1 MQSFSVLLSLYFK
14 ENTDFLRQSLDSIFN
29 QTVRP
34 NEVVLVED
42 GPLTPE
48 LDAVVNEYVDAHKE
62 LKVISL
68 EKNGGLGR
76 ALNEGLKHCSHDLVA
91 RMDTDDIASPDRF
104 EKQLEAF
111 RRFLQVEIVSA
122 WIDEFS
128 GEKNN
133 ITSTRKLPEYPYEIY
148 KYAKKRCPVNHPVVM
163 FRKNSILLA
172 GGYRHFPLFEDYYLW
187 IRLLLNGVKFYN
199 VQESLLYFRTSPDMY
214 KRRGGLRHALT
225 EVRFQNHI
233 RKLGFIG
240 WPRMCMNV
248 TIRFTTRIMPN
259 GLRRLIYNKL
269 LRK

>member
-1 MQSFSVLLSLYFK
+1 
-14 ENTDFLRQSLDSIFN
+14 
-29 QTVRP
+29 
-34 NEVVLVED
+34 
-42 GPLTPE
+42 
-48 LDAVVNEYVDAHKE
+48 
-62 LKVISL
+62 
-68 EKNGGLGR
+68 
-76 ALNEGLKHCSHDLVA
+76 
-91 RMDTDDIASPDRF
+91 MDTDDIASPDRF

-111 RRFLQVEIVSA
+111 RRFPQVEVVSA

-214 KRRGGLRHALT
+214 KRRGGFRHALT
-225 EVRFQNHI
+225 EV
-233 RKLGFIG
+233 
-240 WPRMCMNV
+240 PAA
-248 TIRFTTRIMPN
+248 
-259 GLRRLIYNKL
+259 LIA
-269 LRK
+269 